1 MDGMADVIYQFEN
14 FILDVKKQRL
24 FRDGRAVNADLRTI
38 DLLTCLIQASPDWV
52 EKNDLLDRLWP
63 DQEITDWALS
73 RLISDTRKMLGDD
86 GDNQRIIQTIRGRG
100 FQFYE
105 DFKLLP
111 SSEAPVPEV
120 DTDDLPAPADNPV
133 LLKYLLIGLLFLITL
148 LISINYLLNSP
159 PERRDVT
166 ALINMS
172 SSEKSPLNDILE
184 DWALSQ
190 DDMILLK
197 DKTHDTDTGG
207 VGLYEHYCGSGKCNQ
222 LILITIRKNG
232 KGAAYRYQVM
242 SDGIKEEERE
252 LISSNQIFLISAL
265 RDAVASTMNRS
276 SDYFPL
282 PLSILMQHPDQIFQ
296 DMYRMHINLENTYV
310 TFVAQARRRNELV
323 KLITE
328 RLNIKRKQQYE
339 KFFIT
344 YFDQMNKQERF
355 IFDQIRAMTEGTLY
369 QGNRNMLTLLES
381 NPTLIRE
388 VPKLEDVRKHLTF
401 WINKYHQVFLQR
413 DDMCLLYVGVE
424 DAVPFPSGIDQ
435 KVSDWLQS
443 HDKKL

>member
-1 MDGMADVIYQFEN
+1 MNSMADVIYQFEN

-38 DLLTCLIQASPDWV
+38 ELLTCLIQASPDWV
-52 EKNDLLDRLWP
+52 DKNELLECLWP

-86 GDNQRIIQTIRGRG
+86 GGNQRIIQTIRGRG

-105 DFKLLP
+105 DFKQLS
-111 SSEAPVPEV
+111 SSEAPIEEINRDDPPVP
-120 DTDDLPAPADNPV
+120 TNNP
-133 LLKYLLIGLLFLITL
+133 LLLRYLLGGLLFLIAL
-148 LISINYLLNSP
+148 LIGMNYLPDSP
-159 PERRDVT
+159 TEKHDVT
-166 ALINMS
+166 ALINLS
-172 SSEKSPLNDILE
+172 GSEKSQLNDILE

-190 DDMILLK
+190 DDLILLK
-197 DKTHDTDTGG
+197 DNNTDTRGG
-207 VGLYEHYCGSGKCNQ
+207 DLFKHYCGRDECNQ

-242 SDGIKEEERE
+242 SDGVKEEERE
-252 LISSNQIFLISAL
+252 LISSNQVFLISAL

-282 PLSILMQHPDQIFQ
+282 PLSILMQHPNQVFQ
-296 DMYRMHINLENTYV
+296 DMYQIHINLENTYV

-323 KLITE
+323 KLITK
-328 RLNIKRKQQYE
+328 RLNITRKQQYE

-355 IFDQIRAMTEGTLY
+355 IFDQIRAMTSGTLY

-381 NPTLIRE
+381 NPTLVKEI
-388 VPKLEDVRKHLTF
+388 PKLDDVRKHLAF
-401 WINKYHQVFLQR
+401 WVNKYYQIFLTR

-424 DAVPFPSGIDQ
+424 DGVPFPSGIDQ
-435 KVSDWLQS
+435 DVSGWLAA
-443 HDKKL
+443 HDKKQ